1 MTAKVLVIGGGI
13 FGCTIA
19 RALSINGFS
28 VSLVESAGQILDATT
43 AKSVFRVHK
52 GPHYPRSDATAI
64 QSRESYSKFMNIFGE
79 CVDKDFPNF
88 YAISRSGSRTSTEE
102 FLRFLSRTEMDIS
115 EVSLTELKSLGI
127 GVESLDS
134 VWNCQE
140 GVYDIEKLK
149 LFFLRAFDEFKVEL
163 KTNTEIVRIER
174 TSDWEVYSREESLG
188 KFDFV
193 VKATYMTDNILPRRN
208 TEGNLREFQQ
218 TLVLECSSS
227 DFERLG
233 LTILDGDFLTI
244 LPASFKNTFCLYA
257 PLPSVLTRSVGYE
270 MPKLPSLDSLT
281 EKIRESSNEILRRF
295 RECVPSVGRLT
306 LERELVGVRVIPAN
320 RTSDDQR
327 TSQVF
332 DLDSGLIEVFSG
344 KVDHA
349 VGIAEIVKD
358 SILKQI
364 AQGQS

>member
-1 MTAKVLVIGGGI
+1 VTTKILVIGGGI
-13 FGCTIA
+13 FGCSIA

-28 VSLVESAGQILDATT
+28 VSLVERAGQILDATT

-52 GPHYPRSDATAI
+52 GPHYPRSDETAI
-64 QSRESYSKFMNIFGE
+64 QSRESYSKFMNIFSE

-88 YAISRSGSRTSTEE
+88 YAISKTGSRTSTEE
-102 FLRFLSRTEMDIS
+102 FFRFLSRTEMEID
-115 EVSLTELKSLGI
+115 EVSLSELKSLGI
-127 GVESLDS
+127 GVDSLDS
-134 VWNCQE
+134 VWKCQE
-140 GVYDIEKLK
+140 GAYDIEKLK
-149 LFFLRAFDEFKVEL
+149 IFFLRAFDEFKVEL
-163 KTNTEIVRIER
+163 KTNTEIVKIER
-174 TSDWEVYSREESLG
+174 TNGWEAYAREESLG

-193 VKATYMTDNILPRRN
+193 VKATYMSDTIIPRRN
-208 TEGNLREFQQ
+208 TGGKLREFQQ

-244 LPASFKNTFCLYA
+244 LPASFKSTFYLYA

-270 MPKLPSLDSLT
+270 MPTLPSLDLLK
-281 EKIRESSNEILRRF
+281 EKIKESSNEILRRF
-295 RECVPSVGRLT
+295 HECVPSVSRLT
-306 LERELVGVRVIPAN
+306 LERELIGVRVIPAN

-349 VGIAEIVKD
+349 VGIAELVKA

-364 AQGQS
+364 TQG